1 MFKTLFKVL
10 LKVLI
15 VLGAVAGVYAFLR
28 YIDDSHQNYFEIYNE
43 DEDLYE

>member
-15 VLGAVAGVYAFLR
+15 VFGALAGIYAFLR
-28 YIDDSHQNYFEIYNE
+28 YIDDSRPNYFEIYNE
-43 DEDLYE
+43 DEDLCE

>member
-15 VLGAVAGVYAFLR
+15 VLGAAAGIYALLR
-28 YIDDSHQNYFEIYNE
+28 YVDDSRPNYFEIYNE
-43 DEDLYE
+43 DEDMCE